1 MVVSICFLRSIVL
14 LVLWNGPLKKI
25 TLTTLF
31 YGTSF
36 PQDYPTTTQAK
47 DATSASKKNYLS
59 STNLHYHHSINVMN
73 MCPHATTET
82 KHYCVAIE
90 QSLEILTM
98 PLCKFVN
105 YINDGYEYSSQ

>member
-1 MVVSICFLRSIVL
+1 MSICFLRSIVL

-82 KHYCVAIE
+82 KHYCAAIE
-90 QSLEILTM
+90 QSLEISHHAFIQV
-98 PLCKFVN
+98 CKL
-105 YINDGYEYSSQ
+105 YK